1 MREKIIYQNAAH
13 RFFILLLTFVS
24 FSTVSHAVVN
34 PTEIVSVGEKRM
46 RGNSSQLLMT
56 MNIVRADYS
65 RTLKVRSW
73 SLGTQKSL
81 VEILQPVKE
90 EGVSSLRI
98 DNDMWNYLPK
108 TDQVVKVPTSL
119 MLQSWMGSDFTN
131 DDLMKLSQLAV
142 DYTHKVVGPKKMDGQ
157 DTLLIECTPK
167 PNAPVVW
174 GKLMYWART
183 EDNLPVR
190 EEYYDDRGKLI
201 RTLTLS
207 KFKKMDD
214 RVIPTELTITKA
226 DNPKE
231 RTTIVYEKVLYNR
244 QIPDS
249 LFNRDSLRLTSQQ
262 GKNLSTGW
270 SDKHLN

>member
-1 MREKIIYQNAAH
+1 MREKIIKQKAVI
-13 RFFILLLTFVS
+13 RFLSAFLCFAS
-24 FSTVSHAVVN
+24 FATAVHASVN
-34 PTEIVSVGEKRM
+34 PTEIVSAGEKKM
-46 RGNSSQLLMT
+46 RGKSSQLLMT
-56 MNIVRADYS
+56 MNIVRPDYT

-73 SLGTQKSL
+73 SSGTEKSL

-98 DNDMWNYLPK
+98 ANDMWNYLPK

-131 DDLMKLSQLAV
+131 DDLMKLSQLAI
-142 DYTHKVVGPKKMDGQ
+142 DYTHKSLGEKTIDGQ
-157 DTLLIECTPK
+157 KTVLIECTPK

-190 EEYYDDRGKLI
+190 EEYYDDRGKLV
-201 RTLTLS
+201 RTLTLA

-244 QIPDS
+244 QIPS
-249 LFNRDSLRLTSQQ
+249 ELFNRDSLRQTSQQ

-270 SDKHLN
+270 TEKYLN